1 MKNNKSQQK
10 ESRIDEDLKN
20 LVIERIKASSSDI
33 KVSIGTSEY
42 SKEEMLRN
50 VEEEN
55 EIGREIVDIQIE
67 YLRDMAEGAIY
78 LSSQ

>member
-10 ESRIDEDLKN
+10 EERIDEDLKN

-33 KVSIGTSEY
+33 KVSIGTVEY
-42 SKEEMLRN
+42 SKEEMLKN

-67 YLRDMAEGAIY
+67 YLRDMADGTIY
-78 LSSQ
+78 LSS

>member
-1 MKNNKSQQK
+1 MKDNKSQQK
-10 ESRIDEDLKN
+10 EARIDGDLKN

-42 SKEEMLRN
+42 SKEEMLKN

-55 EIGREIVDIQIE
+55 EIGREIIDIQIE
-67 YLRDMAEGAIY
+67 YLRDMADGAIY
-78 LSSQ
+78 LSS

>member
-1 MKNNKSQQK
+1 MNLHSKKA
-10 ESRIDEDLKN
+10 RIDGDLKN

-42 SKEEMLRN
+42 SKEEMLKN

-55 EIGREIVDIQIE
+55 EIGREIIDIQIE
-67 YLRDMAEGAIY
+67 YLRDMADGAIY
-78 LSSQ
+78 LSS

>member
-1 MKNNKSQQK
+1 MKNDKIQQK
-10 ESRIDEDLKN
+10 EVKIDGDLKN

-42 SKEEMLRN
+42 SKEEMLKN

-67 YLRDMAEGAIY
+67 YLRDMADGAIY
-78 LSSQ
+78 LSS

>member
-1 MKNNKSQQK
+1 MKDNKSQQK
-10 ESRIDEDLKN
+10 EARIDGDLKN

-42 SKEEMLRN
+42 SKEEMLKN

-67 YLRDMAEGAIY
+67 YLRDMADGAIY
-78 LSSQ
+78 LSS

>member
-10 ESRIDEDLKN
+10 EERIDEDLKN

-33 KVSIGTSEY
+33 KVSIGTVEY
-42 SKEEMLRN
+42 SKEEMLKN

-67 YLRDMAEGAIY
+67 YLRDMANGAIY
-78 LSSQ
+78 LSS

>member
-1 MKNNKSQQK
+1 MKDNKSQQK
-10 ESRIDEDLKN
+10 EARIDGDLKN

-33 KVSIGTSEY
+33 KISIGTSEY
-42 SKEEMLRN
+42 SKEEMLKN

-67 YLRDMAEGAIY
+67 YLRDMADGAIY
-78 LSSQ
+78 LSS